1 MAKKL
6 YVGNLSYGTTDETLR
21 GLFSQFGEI
30 VSVNVII
37 DRETRRSKG
46 FGFVE
51 MTTDQAAQSAIEGLN
66 GQEVDGRQL
75 KVNEAKESNDRPPR
89 RDNNRW

>member
-6 YVGNLSYGTTDETLR
+6 YVGNLSFGTTDESLR
-21 GLFSQFGEI
+21 GYFSQYGEI
-30 VSVNVII
+30 VSINVIV
-37 DRETRRSKG
+37 DRETGRSKG

-51 MTTDQAAQSAIEGLN
+51 LATEQAAQAAIAGLN